1 MGHHM
6 ATSRLLDNLRRDHTI
21 TDWDPED
28 TVAWE
33 GGNALIA
40 RRNLVWSVICEH
52 IGFSIWSLF
61 SVMALFM
68 GPEYG
73 INADQKFVIAATAT
87 FVGACLRVPY
97 TQATARFG
105 GRNWAIFSAVVLLI
119 PTGLTMMLMMNPGE
133 FGFGWFLFVAAL
145 TGFGGGNF
153 ASSMTNINAFYP
165 QRLKG
170 WALGLNA
177 GGGNIGVPAVQL
189 LGLLVIWLASD
200 KPEIVCAIYLVGLAI
215 AGVGAAIYMDNLDHQ
230 TSSGRAM
237 IDCLKHYD
245 SWLISILY
253 IGTFG
258 SFIGFSF
265 AFSQVLNISFK
276 SSGETAAAAALSA
289 AQIAWIGPLLGS
301 LFRPLGG
308 KFADRFGGGKVTLWC
323 FVGMV
328 ASSIILVI
336 AGTVADGHAG
346 HKIETPQL
354 AGFIVGFILLFAI
367 SGIANGSVYKII
379 PTIFEHKSRNL
390 TGVDGMARTLWSRSM
405 SGALIGIAGAVGAL
419 GGVAINLVLRSSY
432 KANQSATIAFWIFLA
447 FYVIAGVITWWF
459 YARREVVLDP
469 NYSHTDDIHVVSP
482 EIAAALEGSG
492 KSAESTD
499 TAEATDAETVEAKA

>member
-1 MGHHM
+1 MTAPARPRKHY
-6 ATSRLLDNLRRDHTI
+6 I

-28 TVAWE
+28 REAWDN
-33 GGNALIA
+33 GNSRIA
-40 RRNLVWSVICEH
+40 NRNLIWSVICEH

-87 FVGACLRVPY
+87 FVGACLRIPY

-119 PTGLTMMLMMNPGE
+119 PTGLTLMLMMNPGD
-133 FGFGWFLFVAAL
+133 FGYGWFLGVAAL

-177 GGGNIGVPAVQL
+177 GGGNIGVPVVQL
-189 LGLLVIWLASD
+189 LSLLIIWLSSD
-200 KPEIVCAIYLVGLAI
+200 HPEILCAVYLVALAV
-215 AGVGAAIYMDNLDHQ
+215 AGVGAALYMDNLDHQ
-230 TSSGRAM
+230 TSSAKAM
-237 IDCLKHYD
+237 VDCLKHYD
-245 SWLISILY
+245 SWLISLLY
-253 IGTFG
+253 VGTFG

-265 AFSQVLNISFK
+265 AFSQVLSLSFK
-276 SSGETAAAAALSA
+276 SSGQTATAAALSA

-301 LFRPLGG
+301 VFRPIGG
-308 KFADRFGGGKVTLWC
+308 KLADRFGGGRVTFYC
-323 FVGMV
+323 FIGMV
-328 ASSIILVI
+328 ASSVLLVVSGI
-336 AGTVADGHAG
+336 AADGHPK
-346 HKIETPQL
+346 HKIENAQL
-354 AGFIVGFILLFAI
+354 TGFIVGFILLFLI

-379 PTIFEHKSRNL
+379 PTIFEQK
-390 TGVDGMARTLWSRSM
+390 ARQNVGLNAHGKITWSRSM
-405 SGALIGIAGAVGAL
+405 SGALIGIAGAIGAL

-432 KANQSATIAFWIFLA
+432 KTHQSATAAFWVFLG
-447 FYVIAGVITWWF
+447 FYVVAGVITWWF
-459 YARREVVLDP
+459 YARREVVLDDG
-469 NYSHTDDIHVVSP
+469 YSAPV
-482 EIAAALEGSG
+482 
-492 KSAESTD
+492 D
-499 TAEATDAETVEAKA
+499 TSMSSQAHA